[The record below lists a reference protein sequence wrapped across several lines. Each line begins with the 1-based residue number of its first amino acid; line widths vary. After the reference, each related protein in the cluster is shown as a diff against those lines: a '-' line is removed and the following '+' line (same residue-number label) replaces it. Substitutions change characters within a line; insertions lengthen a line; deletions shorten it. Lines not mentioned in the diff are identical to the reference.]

1 MVHVFLRMSL
11 LVENIPKKKLK
22 LNSLARISYL
32 EVWVSKVE
40 EVVESQGIHSLLKI
54 LSL

>member
-1 MVHVFLRMSL
+1 MVHIFLHMSL

-40 EVVESQGIHSLLKI
+40 VVESQGIHSLLKI